1 MYGSEPVVKNE
12 LLERVNR
19 RWPGE
24 LVIHRNGMPIKDRV
38 FRVVPGLSYSSSM
51 GVHNHSVNAV
61 VSALT
66 ERFYYIKVDGV
77 YVEPPTPVP
86 GFFRMPLYTQFRD
99 RVLASVPKNF
109 PRLSRRQVVARFSG
123 PKRKRY
129 EAAFESL
136 LTDPVCADDARIQM
150 FCKFAKVEVGDA
162 ARIISPRSARFNL
175 EFARYIKHLEKRIY
189 KGINRAL
196 QSETKASVAK
206 GMTVDDR
213 ARILAEKWSVFDDPV
228 AVVVDVSKLD
238 ACTRKCHLKY
248 CHSYYTRV
256 YPSARGLRKLLKWSL
271 LHKCVAYCPDGY
283 VSVNSEPK
291 KASGDVD
298 TSLGNVI
305 VVTST
310 IDFARVLYQIK
321 IEVLNDGDDNV
332 IIMERADVDQ
342 FIQGVVLVFRDAG
355 FNLKIEQVTD
365 VFEEIIFCQHVPCM
379 VHGQWRMIRE
389 VRKVFRKDAMCLVGC
404 PNASAFRRWLG
415 AVGDAGLHL
424 CDGVPVLQS
433 FYQMYKRNGAAYSDR
448 YLEHVMAHT
457 HYRRRD
463 ATIDST
469 IDDAARVSFYQ
480 SSGILPDAQVML
492 ETYLDSLNFGD
503 VSATP
508 VDIGCIEDIEGGQPF
523 DLLTDTR
530 I

>member
-1 MYGSEPVVKNE
+1 
-12 LLERVNR
+12 
-19 RWPGE
+19 
-24 LVIHRNGMPIKDRV
+24 
-38 FRVVPGLSYSSSM
+38 M

-86 GFFRMPLYTQFRD
+86 GYFKLPLFTRFRE
-99 RVLASVPKNF
+99 RVLASVPKTF
-109 PRLSRRQVVARFSG
+109 PRLSRRQVVDRFSG

-129 EAAFESL
+129 EAAFQSL
-136 LTDPVCADDARIQM
+136 LIDPICAEDARIQL
-150 FCKFAKVEVGDA
+150 FCKFAKVEVGEA

-196 QSETKASVAK
+196 CSETKTSVAK
-206 GMTVDDR
+206 GLTVDDR
-213 ARILAEKWSVFDDPV
+213 AQALVEKWSVFDDPV

-248 CHSYYTRV
+248 CHSYYTSV
-256 YPSARGLRKLLKWSL
+256 YPSARGLRKLLRWSL
-271 LHKCVAYCPDGY
+271 LHECVAYCPDGY
-283 VSVNSEPK
+283 VAFKSEPK

-305 VVTST
+305 VVTS
-310 IDFARVLYQIK
+310 ILNFVRELYQIK

-332 IIMERADVDQ
+332 VIMERADVDQ
-342 FIQGVVLVFRDAG
+342 FLQGVVLVFREAG
-355 FNLKIEQVTD
+355 FFLKIEQVTD
-365 VFEEIIFCQHVPCM
+365 VFEEIIFCQHVPCQ

-389 VRKVFRKDAMCLVGC
+389 VRKVFRKDSMCLVGC
-404 PNASAFRRWLG
+404 PNADAFRRWLG

-424 CDGVPVLQS
+424 NDGVPVLQS
-433 FYQMYKRNGAAYSDR
+433 FYRMYKRNGSAYSDR
-448 YLEHVMAHT
+448 YLEHIMAHT
-457 HYRRRD
+457 HYLRRD
-463 ATIDST
+463 AKIDSM
-469 IDDAARVSFYQ
+469 IDDTARVSFYL

-492 ETYLDSLNFGD
+492 EAYLDSLNFGD
-503 VSATP
+503 VDLNP
-508 VDIGCIEDIEGGQPF
+508 IEIECLNDSEGGQPF
-523 DLLTDTR
+523 TSLIDTR
-530 I
+530 N